1 MKKIAALMML
11 LLFALAGCSQSPA
24 SSSAQ
29 LTKATETAQPD
40 SPACADVS
48 GIWLGTHTIGDT
60 VFDTGYILEQEGCQ
74 VTGQEALYR
83 EYDFSTDLICDFQDD
98 HLTCDYQSTLDDCN
112 YKLDLQVS
120 SDSMQGF
127 LNSCMLDNAPVALAH
142 ADQAEL
148 AAWDEKME
156 NISYAPTQS
165 VCAVAAA
172 LPTDGDAVFCD
183 QFDDNSNAWQVG
195 SAASDM
201 AVLNVQIEGGKLKVN
216 ATGKATSGYQT
227 GVLQW
232 LSPFTS
238 AAGDYMLQASGKI
251 DSNFKGSGWGI
262 AFNGDYLGIMNAPS
276 FYVLVITNSGD
287 FTLQKL
293 ADNKMTPVIAP
304 RAHNMIKI
312 GEQNTISILKRGES
326 YEFYS
331 NGELIAAQELPPL
344 EGNDMMVAFFV
355 NEGVVAD
362 YEMDDFLLNVTPGE

>member
-1 MKKIAALMML
+1 MKKNAAPIML

-29 LTKATETAQPD
+29 LTKVTETAQPD

-60 VFDTGYILEQEGCQ
+60 VFDTGYSFEQVGCQ
-74 VTGQEALYR
+74 VTGQEAPYP
-83 EYDFSTDLICDFQDD
+83 EDDFGIDLVCDFQDD
-98 HLTCDYQSTLDDCN
+98 HLTCNYKSTLDDCE
-112 YKLDLQVS
+112 YELDATVIA
-120 SDSMQGF
+120 DTMQGV
-127 LNSCMLDNAPVALAH
+127 LNSCYLDGEPIALTRAS
-142 ADQAEL
+142 QAEL

-156 NISYAPTQS
+156 NIFYAPTQS
-165 VCAVAAA
+165 SCAVAAA

-183 QFDDNSNAWQVG
+183 QFDDNSNAWQEG
-195 SAASDM
+195 STENDM

-216 ATGKATSGYQT
+216 ATRKATSGYQT

-238 AAGDYMLQASGKI
+238 TAGDYMLQASGKI

-262 AFNGDYLGIMNAPS
+262 AFNGDYLGILNAPS

-293 ADNKMTPVIAP
+293 ADNQMTPVIAP

-362 YEMDDFLLNVTPGE
+362 YEMDDFLLSVTLGE